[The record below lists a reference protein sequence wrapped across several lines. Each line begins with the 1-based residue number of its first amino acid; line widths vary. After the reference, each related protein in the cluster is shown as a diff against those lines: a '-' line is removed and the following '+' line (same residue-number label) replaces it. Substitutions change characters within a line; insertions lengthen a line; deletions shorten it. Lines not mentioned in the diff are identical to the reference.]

1 MIELHQIAQRAHDLD
16 RAAEFYTKLLGG
28 ELIAKFDPPGLVF
41 VRLGSTRL
49 LLDQNAPSALIYLR
63 VPDVRE
69 SVDQLR
75 RSGVM
80 IDSEPHRIHVDSD
93 GTFGEKGWEEW
104 MAFIRDSEDN
114 LVGLASRHA
123 PAAGRDTPGS

>member
-16 RAAEFYTKLLGG
+16 RAAEFYTKVLGG
-28 ELIAKFDPPGLVF
+28 ELIAKFDPPGLIF
-41 VRLGSTRL
+41 IKLGNARL
-49 LLDQNAPSALIYLR
+49 LLEQNAPSALIYLR
-63 VPDVRE
+63 VGDVRD

-75 RSGVM
+75 GSGVT
-80 IDSEPHRIHVDSD
+80 IDTEPHRIYVDSD

-104 MAFIRDSEDN
+104 MAFIRDSEEN

-123 PAAGRDTPGS
+123 PS